1 MGAILGANSVITD
14 GLIGKTIV
22 ISGGTK
28 GVGKAVALAGVKK
41 GARVV
46 IGGRDEAAAQDILAQ
61 ITALGGEGLFVP
73 TDLRKTEDCQHLFDA
88 AHQKFG
94 CIDGFFNYAGITPA
108 ASLLECTEDDFNA
121 IFDINIRAA
130 FFCCRHAVRYMLAA
144 GGGSIVL
151 TGSPHAWGGDK
162 DRVAYA
168 CSKGALLTL
177 SNHLARHYAEAGI
190 RANHVTMGW
199 TPTEGEVALRQKQ
212 GISPE
217 SLRTWASGMVP
228 AGRMTEVEDIV
239 PGILYLLSD
248 QSKMVTGANLRITGG
263 LFI

>member
-1 MGAILGANSVITD
+1 MKGAPISGELKDKAV
-14 GLIGKTIV
+14 V

-28 GVGKAVALAGVKK
+28 GVGKAVAIACANE
-41 GARVV
+41 GASVA
-46 IGGRDEAAAQDILAQ
+46 IGGRDEAAARSILDLCHE
-61 ITALGGEGLFVP
+61 LGSEAVFVNV
-73 TDLRKTEDCQHLFDA
+73 DLTNAEDCRRLFEVS
-88 AHQKFG
+88 HQRFG
-94 CIDGFFNYAGITPA
+94 RIDGFFNYAGITTA
-108 ASLLECTEDDFNA
+108 APLLECTVADFDL

-130 FFCCRHAVRYMLAA
+130 MFCCQHAIRYMQKS

-177 SNHLARHYAEAGI
+177 SKHIAQHYADEGI
-190 RANHVTMGW
+190 RANYLTMGW
-199 TPTEGEVALRQKQ
+199 TPTEGELNLRAGQ
-212 GISPE
+212 GMSPDE
-217 SLRTWASGMVP
+217 LHRMAANSIP

-239 PGILYLLSD
+239 PGVLYLLSD
-248 QSKMVTGANLRITGG
+248 KSRMVTGANLRITGG